1 MRRKHYLK
9 NLTLKARNH
18 ANKNLIIHLSY
29 RMTFILGG
37 RSWHTI
43 TTAEI
48 AFKIIFREAAK
59 PTTLKK
65 TPVGTKTVSNYKKKI
80 DTKAKLHFA
89 YTSKNMTDNATGKN

>member
-1 MRRKHYLK
+1 
-9 NLTLKARNH
+9 
-18 ANKNLIIHLSY
+18 
-29 RMTFILGG
+29 MTFILGG

-65 TPVGTKTVSNYKKKI
+65 TPVGTKTVSNYKKKL
-80 DTKAKLHFA
+80 TQRRSCTSHTQAKI
-89 YTSKNMTDNATGKN
+89 